1 MTEPEERRRGDGGAA
16 ATTVWITADQCL
28 PKHPA
33 LATADPAT
41 TTILMIESIGWW
53 RERRHHQRKLV
64 LIFAAMRG
72 YADDLRAAGW
82 TVDYYAEQDAYE
94 APLAEHIARCRPARF
109 VMMAQSEYGVDE
121 RLSALVA
128 EHGVP
133 MEIVPHANFISTAA
147 EFEAL
152 FTPTRARVTMETF
165 YRRMRLKTGLLMD
178 GKQPAG
184 GTWNLDR
191 ENRRPPKRGMTLPP
205 EPLPPERPH
214 IHAAIA
220 LVERHFADHPGSIG
234 EFDIPTTRADAL
246 AYADD
251 FFTNRLAGFG
261 AYEDAML
268 RGERRMYHSRLSAP
282 INLGLL
288 HPLEL
293 CERAELAYR
302 SGAAPLAS
310 VEGFIRQIIG
320 WREFIW
326 QTYWRVMPEYRTRNA
341 LSATLPVPAFYRDG
355 NTSMACV
362 GAALEAT
369 FELGWAHHIQR
380 LMILGN
386 FALLAGCEPQAMT
399 DWFWEMYV
407 DGYDWV
413 MVPNVIGMTL
423 HADGGLVGTKAYAA
437 SANYINRMSDY
448 CKSCAYDPKQTLGDD
463 ACPYNALY
471 WDFLARH
478 EAAFAANPRMLPSLR
493 AWRAKETAWQRA
505 VRTRAAALRNRLREG
520 GRM

>member
-1 MTEPEERRRGDGGAA
+1 MSRPL
-16 ATTVWITADQCL
+16 TVLITADQCL
-28 PKHPA
+28 PRHPA
-33 LATADPAT
+33 LAGADPAT
-41 TTILMIESIGWW
+41 TTVLMIESLADW
-53 RERRHHQRKLV
+53 RQRLHHKRKLV
-64 LIFAAMRG
+64 LVFAAMRG
-72 YADDLRAAGW
+72 YADDLRTAGW
-82 TVDYYAEQDAYE
+82 LVDYYAERDTFE
-94 APLAEHIARCRPARF
+94 APLAEHLARHHSERVA
-109 VMMAQSEYGVDE
+109 MMSQSDYGVNE
-121 RLSALVA
+121 RLTAAVA
-128 EHGVP
+128 EHGLAI
-133 MEIVPHANFISTAA
+133 EIVPHANFISTAA
-147 EFEAL
+147 DFDAL
-152 FTPTRARVTMETF
+152 FTPTRTRVTMETF
-165 YRRMRLKTGLLMD
+165 YRRMRVKTGLLMD
-178 GKQPAG
+178 GNVPAG
-184 GTWNLDR
+184 GTWNLDH

-205 EPLPPERPH
+205 EPIPPQRPH
-214 IHAAIA
+214 VQAAIE

-234 EFDIPTTRADAL
+234 DFDIPTTRADAL

-251 FFTNRLAGFG
+251 FFTHRLAGFG

-268 RGERRMYHSRLSAP
+268 RSERRMYHSRLSAP
-282 INLGLL
+282 INLGFL

-302 SGAAPLAS
+302 SGTAPLAS
-310 VEGFIRQIIG
+310 VEGFVRQLIG
-320 WREFIW
+320 WREFVW

-341 LSATLPVPAFYRDG
+341 LAATLPVPAFYRDG

-362 GAALEAT
+362 GTALEAT
-369 FELGWAHHIQR
+369 LELGWAHHIQR

-423 HADGGLVGTKAYAA
+423 YADGGIVGTKAYAA

-448 CKSCAYDPKQTLGDD
+448 CGGCKYDPKQTFGDD
-463 ACPYNALY
+463 ACPFNALY

-478 EAAFAANPRMLPSLR
+478 EAAFAANPRMTMPVR
-493 AWRAKETAWQRA
+493 AWQSKDTAWQSA
-505 VRTRAAALRNRLREG
+505 VRTRAAALRTRLRDG

>member
-1 MTEPEERRRGDGGAA
+1 ML
-16 ATTVWITADQCL
+16 TVWITADQCL
-28 PKHPA
+28 PRHPV
-33 LATADPAT
+33 LAGADPAAT
-41 TTILMIESIGWW
+41 TVLMIESIA
-53 RERRHHQRKLV
+53 RARQRRYHKRKLV
-64 LIFAAMRG
+64 LVFAAMRG

-82 TVDYYAEQDAYE
+82 NVDYYAERDAFE
-94 APLAEHIARCRPARF
+94 PALAEHVARYRPARF
-109 VMMAQSEYGVDE
+109 AMMAQSEYGVDA
-121 RLSALVA
+121 RMMAVVA
-128 EHGVP
+128 EHGLS
-133 MEIVPHANFISTAA
+133 MDTAPHANFVSTAA
-147 EFEAL
+147 DFDAL
-152 FTPTRARVTMETF
+152 FTPMRARVTMETF
-165 YRRMRLKTGLLMD
+165 YRRMRVKTGLLMD
-178 GKQPAG
+178 GDVPVG
-184 GTWNLDR
+184 GVWNLDH

-205 EPLPPERPH
+205 EPPVPRRPH
-214 IHAAIA
+214 VDAAIA

-234 EFDIPTTRADAL
+234 DFDIPTTRADAL

-251 FFTNRLAGFG
+251 FFTHRFAGFG

-302 SGAAPLAS
+302 SGTAPLAA
-310 VEGFIRQIIG
+310 VEGFIRQLIG

-341 LSATLPVPAFYRDG
+341 LSATLPVPASYRDG

-386 FALLAGCEPQAMT
+386 FALLAGCDPQAMT

-423 HADGGLVGTKAYAA
+423 YADGGIVGTKAYAA

-448 CKSCAYDPKQTLGDD
+448 CSGCAYDPKQTVGDD
-463 ACPYNALY
+463 ACPFNALY
-471 WDFLARH
+471 WDFMARH
-478 EAAFAANPRMLPSLR
+478 AAVFAANPRMVRSVR
-493 AWRAKETAWQRA
+493 AWQSRDRTWQAA
-505 VRTRAAALRNRLREG
+505 VRARAAELRSHLREG
-520 GRM
+520 GRL